1 MTLPPASQLAP
12 VQQHALPAQADGQ
25 PLAKKRTRKVGR
37 AYSLEEEDSLRRVVE
52 ESTRQMASQAESQES
67 RDPFRIYGIHV
78 GNEIRNLPAS
88 LWNEAK
94 FQAYGSRSPFP
105 ALPSHLD
112 GYVDAVSR
120 HEGGNRPRSFQ
131 QRLKMGAGDQSPQPQ
146 RSTNQPATPPAKLAP
161 PAQPPASA
169 PARALSQA
177 KKTLRHSPLPKLPK
191 TDFKIVFR
199 PGGGLN
205 LCDVN
210 GGMLLPLSC
219 MAAELHY
226 QEARNQ
232 DKLRINPY
240 NNSYTISTPSED
252 RTKRRIDE
260 IFQELVELNPSK
272 SCTIVDARQL
282 GRTKS
287 ILVTFINTKEEQTE
301 IIIQIRGPLTDWLQA
316 SQQIILLPATT
327 GSKTQPADKQ
337 IVNCGYTTVKT
348 LVDASYYLTWDRFE
362 CFRQIFHC
370 VYEAAKKDIYHANIC
385 PKNVV
390 FKEGVY
396 QLCGWQFSNVLDIVE
411 SLKPEIRITQGC
423 KSPEACRTDR
433 YAKVDYCPEKQ
444 LRGQQRGTARLALI
458 HKKRP
463 KSSVAHLC
471 HGLLEVVQEAA
482 SGPRAMDP
490 QQ

>member
-52 ESTRQMASQAESQES
+52 ESTRQMASQAESQKS

-94 FQAYGSRSPFP
+94 FQVNSLLYQLHCKEEEFSLRAGRGRDKPNAWLAFP
-105 ALPSHLD
+105 VCRDGRNRLGLRPPVALPSLPSHLD
-112 GYVDAVSR
+112 GYVDAVSS
-120 HEGGNRPRSFQ
+120 HGGGNRPRSFQ

-252 RTKRRIDE
+252 RTKRYVQVQSLHIAEKLYPVKAYVAAPDNTAQDE
-260 IFQELVELNPSK
+260 IFQDLVELNPSK
-272 SCTIVDARQL
+272 SFTIVDARQL

-287 ILVTFINTKEEQTE
+287 ILVTFINTKEVPPQ
-301 IIIQIRGPLTDWLQA
+301 L
-316 SQQIILLPATT
+316 
-327 GSKTQPADKQ
+327 
-337 IVNCGYTTVKT
+337 NFCGT
-348 LVDASYYLTWDRFE
+348 
-362 CFRQIFHC
+362 I
-370 VYEAAKKDIYHANIC
+370 
-385 PKNVV
+385 
-390 FKEGVY
+390 
-396 QLCGWQFSNVLDIVE
+396 
-411 SLKPEIRITQGC
+411 
-423 KSPEACRTDR
+423 
-433 YAKVDYCPEKQ
+433 
-444 LRGQQRGTARLALI
+444 
-458 HKKRP
+458 
-463 KSSVAHLC
+463 
-471 HGLLEVVQEAA
+471 
-482 SGPRAMDP
+482 
-490 QQ
+490 

>member
-94 FQAYGSRSPFP
+94 FQVNSLLYQLHCKEEEFSLRAGRGRDKPNAWLAFP
-105 ALPSHLD
+105 VCRDGRNRLGLRPPVALPSLPSHLD

-120 HEGGNRPRSFQ
+120 HGGGNRPRSFQ

-252 RTKRRIDE
+252 RTKRWANRSRSAAC
-260 IFQELVELNPSK
+260 NP
-272 SCTIVDARQL
+272 TPPP
-282 GRTKS
+282 
-287 ILVTFINTKEEQTE
+287 
-301 IIIQIRGPLTDWLQA
+301 PLEP
-316 SQQIILLPATT
+316 S
-327 GSKTQPADKQ
+327 
-337 IVNCGYTTVKT
+337 
-348 LVDASYYLTWDRFE
+348 
-362 CFRQIFHC
+362 
-370 VYEAAKKDIYHANIC
+370 
-385 PKNVV
+385 
-390 FKEGVY
+390 
-396 QLCGWQFSNVLDIVE
+396 
-411 SLKPEIRITQGC
+411 
-423 KSPEACRTDR
+423 SPEASEL
-433 YAKVDYCPEKQ
+433 PESE
-444 LRGQQRGTARLALI
+444 GSPDSNVG
-458 HKKRP
+458 
-463 KSSVAHLC
+463 
-471 HGLLEVVQEAA
+471 QEALELDLLLLA
-482 SGPRAMDP
+482 DVAWDVQPLPLTAEMETQTDTANSKGPLQLMLSATDGACGSTQVTHIP
-490 QQ
+490 QADKM